1 MKRGWTAWL
10 LLPLSLLF
18 GLLAAA
24 RRLGFRSGLLRSER
38 LPVPVIVV
46 GNLYVGGT
54 GKTPLAIWLVKALQ
68 ARGYRPGVVSRGYG
82 RGADDVRLVQ
92 ADDALSG
99 DEPRLIAARTGAPV
113 AVGARRAKAGRCLL
127 RAHPELNLIV
137 ADDGLQHL
145 ALARDVEIALVDER
159 GRGNGW
165 LLPAGPL
172 REPWSRLEKVD
183 AVVTRDPAVE
193 LPAVRAFAM
202 RLDGD
207 RAVPLLGGEARALRD
222 FAGRR
227 ILAAAGIGQPARFFD
242 LLRAHGL
249 APRELPLPDH
259 YDFTAN
265 PFAQAPEEIVMITE
279 KDAVKCRTL
288 GDSRIWVVPI
298 EARVDAGL
306 VDLVVE
312 KLRGSPAA

>member
-1 MKRGWTAWL
+1 MKRGWVAWL

-18 GLLAAA
+18 RMLSGL
-24 RRLGFRSGLLRSER
+24 RRLAYRVGLIRAER
-38 LPVPVIVV
+38 LPVPVVVV

-54 GKTPLAIWLVKALQ
+54 GKTPLAVWLVQALR

-82 RGADDVRLVQ
+82 RGAGDARLVR

-99 DEPRLIAARTGAPV
+99 DEPRLIAARTGVPV
-113 AVGARRAKAGRCLL
+113 AVGARRAEAARLL
-127 RAHPELNLIV
+127 LQAHPEVDLIV

-172 REPWSRLEKVD
+172 REPWSRLATVD
-183 AVVTRDPAVE
+183 AIVTRVEASEAWPSPAF
-193 LPAVRAFAM
+193 RM
-202 RLDGD
+202 HLDGD
-207 RAVPLLGGEARALRD
+207 AAVPLRGGTPHPLRD

-227 ILAAAGIGQPARFFD
+227 ILAAAGIGQPARFFR

-259 YDFTAN
+259 YDFARN
-265 PFAQAPEEIVMITE
+265 PFAEATEEIVMITE
-279 KDAVKCRTL
+279 KDAVKCRPF
-288 GDSRIWVVPI
+288 DDPRIWVVPI
-298 EARVDAGL
+298 EARVDTGL